1 VTPFSPPNSPSFS
14 KQDETHEKEEEEQ
27 TDEEETSEEEVA
39 RQDDTGSS
47 N

>member
-1 VTPFSPPNSPSFS
+1 VIPFSPPNSSSFS

-27 TDEEETSEEEVA
+27 TGEKEVA
-39 RQDDTGSS
+39 RQEDSGSS